1 MGPNRVGFLYPH
13 KKGFTGGRGVYG
25 PGALIAKIL
34 LVDKEIMSY

>member
-1 MGPNRVGFLYPH
+1 VGFLYPH
-13 KKGFTGGRGVYG
+13 KKGFTGGNREVYR